1 MGECII
7 REATGADKEALES
20 TSRSA
25 LAFLRQTYR
34 PTSKATAQKHL
45 ADPALTQLIAF
56 LGSKPVAS
64 VKYGVEDDY
73 LYFLSLFVH
82 EDFRRQGIGRRLV
95 AELDTIARR
104 LGLRRLSAN
113 TVKEAGTHEV
123 FQRMGFD
130 IVSEEAT
137 NSFESDQ
144 FSQLTEV
151 HVVRD
156 IL

>member
-7 REATGADKEALES
+7 RQATDADKEALES
-20 TSRSA
+20 ISRSA
-25 LAFLRQTYR
+25 LATLRQTYR
-34 PTSKATAQKHL
+34 PTPKAIAQKCS
-45 ADPALTQLIAF
+45 ANPALTRLMAF
-56 LGSKPVAS
+56 LDSKPVAS
-64 VKYGVEDDY
+64 VEYGVEEDC

-82 EDFRRQGIGRRLV
+82 EDYRRQGIGRRLV
-95 AELDTIARR
+95 AELDMIARR

-130 IVSEEAT
+130 VVSEEST
-137 NSFESDQ
+137 NLFESDQ